1 LPANLEFYR
10 SIISLSSPQAVKRI
24 SPSIP
29 ASSAVSAAAIEK
41 DSEKS
46 GESEKISI
54 YGSVS
59 TGDIAANLK
68 AVLAEDGE
76 GARVVLSP
84 EEISFVEETEDAHR
98 VKHLG
103 VFEIEIRLNGA
114 TESVRRTI
122 MVNAQD

>member
-1 LPANLEFYR
+1 
-10 SIISLSSPQAVKRI
+10 
-24 SPSIP
+24 
-29 ASSAVSAAAIEK
+29 
-41 DSEKS
+41 
-46 GESEKISI
+46 
-54 YGSVS
+54 VS

>member
-1 LPANLEFYR
+1 
-10 SIISLSSPQAVKRI
+10 
-24 SPSIP
+24 
-29 ASSAVSAAAIEK
+29 
-41 DSEKS
+41 
-46 GESEKISI
+46 
-54 YGSVS
+54 VS

-68 AVLAEDGE
+68 AVLAEDDE

-84 EEISFVEETEDAHR
+84 EEITFVEETEDAHR

-103 VFEIEIRLNGA
+103 VFEIEIKLNGA